1 MHFIETPIFTRRLQ
15 SLLAEEEYRELQNAL
30 IEKPESGATI
40 RGSGGLRKLRWAAKG
55 RGKSGGVRVIYYW
68 FVSVEKFLMLF
79 IYPKNEQDN
88 LTSEQTKRMK
98 SLVEQELKNA

>member
-1 MHFIETPIFTRRLQ
+1 MHFVETPIFTRRLE

-30 IEKPESGATI
+30 IEQPEAGVTI

-68 FVSVEKFLMLF
+68 FVSPEKFLMLF

-88 LTSEQTKRMK
+88 LTPEQTKRMK

>member
-1 MHFIETPIFTRRLQ
+1 MHFIETPIFTRRLE
-15 SLLAEEEYRELQNAL
+15 SLVAEEEYRELQNAL
-30 IEKPESGATI
+30 IKQPEAGATI

-68 FVSVEKFLMLF
+68 FVPAEKFLMLF

-88 LTSEQTKRMK
+88 LTPEQFKRLK
-98 SLVEQELKNA
+98 LLVEQELKNA

>member
-1 MHFIETPIFTRRLQ
+1 MHFVETPIFTRRLK
-15 SLLAEEEYRELQNAL
+15 SLLAEEEYRELQNDL
-30 IEKPESGATI
+30 IEKPDAGAII

-55 RGKSGGVRVIYYW
+55 RGKSGGVRVIYYR
-68 FVSVEKFLMLF
+68 FVSTEKFLMLF

-88 LTSEQTKRMK
+88 LTPEQIKRMK

>member
-1 MHFIETPIFTRRLQ
+1 MHFIETPIFTRRLE

-30 IEKPESGATI
+30 IKQPEAGAAI

-68 FVSVEKFLMLF
+68 FVSAEKYLMLF

-88 LTSEQTKRMK
+88 LTPEQFKRLK
-98 SLVEQELKNA
+98 LLVEQELKNA

>member
-1 MHFIETPIFTRRLQ
+1 MHFIETPIFTRRLE

-30 IEKPESGATI
+30 IERPEAGATI

-68 FVSVEKFLMLF
+68 FVAAEKFLMLF

-88 LTSEQTKRMK
+88 LTPEQFKRLK
-98 SLVEQELKNA
+98 LLIEQELKNA

>member
-1 MHFIETPIFTRRLQ
+1 MHFIETPIFTRRLE

-30 IEKPESGATI
+30 IERPEAGATI

-68 FVSVEKFLMLF
+68 FVAAKNFSCCLF
-79 IYPKNEQDN
+79 TPKMNKTISPLN
-88 LTSEQTKRMK
+88 
-98 SLVEQELKNA
+98 SLKD

>member
-1 MHFIETPIFTRRLQ
+1 MHFIETPIFTRWLE

-30 IEKPESGATI
+30 IKQPEAGATI
-40 RGSGGLRKLRWAAKG
+40 RGSGGLQKLRWAAKG

-68 FVSVEKFLMLF
+68 FASTEKFLMLF

-88 LTSEQTKRMK
+88 LTPEQIKRMK